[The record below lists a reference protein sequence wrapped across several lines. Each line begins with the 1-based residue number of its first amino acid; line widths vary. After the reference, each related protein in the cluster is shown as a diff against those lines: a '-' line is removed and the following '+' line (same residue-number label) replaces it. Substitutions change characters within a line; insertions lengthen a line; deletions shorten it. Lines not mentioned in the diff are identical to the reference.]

1 MNKKLMSVA
10 AAGTLLLG
18 GCANNEESNAT
29 DESNDQ
35 LTVYASTFA
44 LKSIAEEIG
53 GDRVRVE
60 MVIPPGA
67 DPHTYEPTSKQMT
80 QIAESDLFLTIGHD
94 LEPYVESME
103 KSLASENVTFVKTA
117 EDIKL
122 LSADDTVHVHGEDA
136 HKEDEHGHGEDDHAH
151 EEDEHGHEE
160 DGHTEEEAGHSEGDG
175 HNHGQYD
182 PHVWLDPMNA
192 ISMAEAVE
200 ASFAEQ
206 APDYKDEFA
215 DRLSAFKEEANTLDA
230 ELQAAVDAG
239 SKSEL
244 LVTHAAYGYLAE
256 RYGFDQLPIAGL
268 TPSEEP
274 SQQALKRVIEEAKL
288 HDLTHI
294 AFEDTVTPKV
304 AEVVK
309 NEIGAETVTIYNL
322 ESVTK
327 EQMDR
332 SYFDL
337 MRENVKALETAL
349 K

>member
-1 MNKKLMSVA
+1 MKRTWLGA
-10 AAGTLLLG
+10 IAAGTLLLG
-18 GCANNEESNAT
+18 ACGNTEGENASEST
-29 DESNDQ
+29 DGQ

-44 LKSIAEEIG
+44 LKSMAEEIG
-53 GDRVRVE
+53 GDRVNVE

-80 QIAESDLFLTIGHD
+80 QIAEADLFLTIGHD

-103 KSLASENVTFVKTA
+103 KSLEGQNVAFVKTA
-117 EDIKL
+117 EDVTL
-122 LSADDTVHVHGEDA
+122 LDAADTVHVH
-136 HKEDEHGHGEDDHAH
+136 DEE
-151 EEDEHGHEE
+151 
-160 DGHTEEEAGHSEGDG
+160 GHTEDEPAHEEGDG
-175 HNHGQYD
+175 HSHGQYD

-200 ASFAEQ
+200 TAFSEE
-206 APDYKDEFA
+206 APEYKDEFA
-215 DRLSAFKEEANTLDA
+215 ERLSTFKDEANALDA
-230 ELQAAVDAG
+230 ELKAAVENG

-274 SQQALKRVIEEAKL
+274 SQQALKRIIEEARL
-288 HDLTHI
+288 HDLNYI

-304 AEVVK
+304 AKVVK
-309 NEIGAETVTIYNL
+309 QEIGAESVTIYNL

-327 EQMDR
+327 EQMNK

-337 MRENVKALETAL
+337 MRENIKALETAL

>member
-1 MNKKLMSVA
+1 MNKKLLSVA

-18 GCANNEESNAT
+18 GCASNEENGAT
-29 DESNDQ
+29 EETNDQ

-44 LKSIAEEIG
+44 LKSFAKEIG

-80 QIAESDLFLTIGHD
+80 DIAEADLFLTVGHD

-103 KSLASENVTFVKTA
+103 KSLANENVTFVKTA
-117 EDIKL
+117 EDVTL
-122 LSADDTVHVHGEDA
+122 LSAEDTVHVHGEDE
-136 HKEDEHGHGEDDHAH
+136 HSEDEHS
-151 EEDEHGHEE
+151 EDEHGHEV
-160 DGHTEEEAGHSEGDG
+160 DAHAEEEAGHSEDDG

-192 ISMAEAVE
+192 VSMAEAVE
-200 ASFAEQ
+200 AAFSEQ

-215 DRLSAFKEEANTLDA
+215 DRLSAFKEEATTLDG
-230 ELQAAVDAG
+230 ELQAAVDGG

-256 RYGFDQLPIAGL
+256 RYGFDQLPITGL

-274 SQQALKRVIEEAKL
+274 SQQALKRVIEEAQL
-288 HDLTHI
+288 HDLKYI

-304 AEVVK
+304 AQVVQ

-327 EQMDR
+327 EQMDK

>member
-1 MNKKLMSVA
+1 MKKTWLGAV

-18 GCANNEESNAT
+18 ACGNTEGDNASEST
-29 DESNDQ
+29 DQ
-35 LTVYASTFA
+35 KLTVYASTFA
-44 LKSIAEEIG
+44 LKSMAEEIG
-53 GDRVRVE
+53 GDRVNVE

-80 QIAESDLFLTIGHD
+80 QIAEADLFLTIGHD

-103 KSLASENVTFVKTA
+103 KSLEGQNVAFVKTA
-117 EDIKL
+117 EDVTL
-122 LSADDTVHVHGEDA
+122 LDAADTVHVQG
-136 HKEDEHGHGEDDHAH
+136 EDEHSEDEHAH
-151 EEDEHGHEE
+151 EEEGHAEDEHA
-160 DGHTEEEAGHSEGDG
+160 TEEEAHAEDE
-175 HNHGQYD
+175 HDHGQYD
-182 PHVWLDPMNA
+182 PHVWLDPTNA
-192 ISMAEAVE
+192 VSMAEAVE
-200 ASFAEQ
+200 AAFSEE
-206 APDYKDEFA
+206 APDYKDEFSE
-215 DRLSAFKEEANTLDA
+215 RLSAFKDEANALDA
-230 ELQAAVDAG
+230 ELTAAVENG

-274 SQQALKRVIEEAKL
+274 SQQALKRIIEEARL
-288 HDLTHI
+288 HDLNYI

-309 NEIGAETVTIYNL
+309 QEIGAESVTIYNL

-327 EQMDR
+327 EQMDK

>member
-1 MNKKLMSVA
+1 MNKKLLSVA

-18 GCANNEESNAT
+18 GCASNEESGAT
-29 DESNDQ
+29 EETSDQ

-44 LKSIAEEIG
+44 LKSFAEEIG

-80 QIAESDLFLTIGHD
+80 DIAEADLFLTVGHD

-103 KSLASENVTFVKTA
+103 KSLANENVTFVKTA
-117 EDIKL
+117 EDVTL
-122 LSADDTVHVHGEDA
+122 LSAEDTVHVHGED
-136 HKEDEHGHGEDDHAH
+136 
-151 EEDEHGHEE
+151 EHGHEE
-160 DGHTEEEAGHSEGDG
+160 DDHAEEEASHSEDDG

-192 ISMAEAVE
+192 VSMAEAVE
-200 ASFAEQ
+200 AAFSEQ

-215 DRLSAFKEEANTLDA
+215 DRLSTFKEEADTLDA
-230 ELQAAVDAG
+230 ELKAAVDGG

-256 RYGFDQLPIAGL
+256 RYGFDQLPITGL

-274 SQQALKRVIEEAKL
+274 SQQALKRVIEEAQL

-304 AEVVK
+304 AQVVQ

-327 EQMDR
+327 EQMDKT
-332 SYFDL
+332 YFDL

>member
-1 MNKKLMSVA
+1 MNKKLLSVA

-18 GCANNEESNAT
+18 GCASNEESGAT
-29 DESNDQ
+29 EETSDQ

-44 LKSIAEEIG
+44 LKSFAEEIG

-80 QIAESDLFLTIGHD
+80 DIAEADLFLTVGHD

-103 KSLASENVTFVKTA
+103 KSLANENVTFVKTA
-117 EDIKL
+117 EDVTL
-122 LSADDTVHVHGEDA
+122 LSAEDTVHVHS
-136 HKEDEHGHGEDDHAH
+136 
-151 EEDEHGHEE
+151 EDEHGHEE
-160 DGHTEEEAGHSEGDG
+160 DDHAEEEAGHSEDDG

-200 ASFAEQ
+200 AAFSEQ

-215 DRLSAFKEEANTLDA
+215 DRLSAFKEEADTLDA
-230 ELQAAVDAG
+230 ELKAAVDGG

-256 RYGFDQLPIAGL
+256 RYGFDQLPITGL

-274 SQQALKRVIEEAKL
+274 SQQALKRVIEEAQL

-294 AFEDTVTPKV
+294 AFEDTQ
-304 AEVVK
+304 

-327 EQMDR
+327 EQMDKT
-332 SYFDL
+332 YFDL

>member
-1 MNKKLMSVA
+1 MNKKLLSVA
-10 AAGTLLLG
+10 AVGTLLLG
-18 GCANNEESNAT
+18 GCASNEETNTAEET
-29 DESNDQ
+29 NDQ

-44 LKSIAEEIG
+44 LKSFAEEIG

-80 QIAESDLFLTIGHD
+80 DIAEADLFLTVGHD

-117 EDIKL
+117 EDVKL
-122 LSADDTVHVHGEDA
+122 LSAEDTVHVHS
-136 HKEDEHGHGEDDHAH
+136 EDDGHEH
-151 EEDEHGHEE
+151 EEDEHAEE
-160 DGHTEEEAGHSEGDG
+160 GHSEDDG

-182 PHVWLDPMNA
+182 PHVWLDPTNA
-192 ISMAEAVE
+192 VSMAEAIE
-200 ASFAEQ
+200 AAFSEQ

-215 DRLSAFKEEANTLDA
+215 DRLSAFKEEAETLDA
-230 ELQAAVDAG
+230 ELKAAVEGG

-244 LVTHAAYGYLAE
+244 LVTHAAYGYLAD
-256 RYGFDQLPIAGL
+256 RYGFEQLPIAGL

-274 SQQALKRVIEEAKL
+274 SQQALKRVIEEAQL
-288 HDLTHI
+288 HDLKYI

-309 NEIGAETVTIYNL
+309 SEIGAETVTIYNL

-327 EQMDR
+327 EQMDQ

>member
-1 MNKKLMSVA
+1 MKKTWFGAV

-18 GCANNEESNAT
+18 ACGNTEGDNASEST
-29 DESNDQ
+29 DGQ

-44 LKSIAEEIG
+44 LKSMAEEIG
-53 GDRVRVE
+53 GDRVNVE

-80 QIAESDLFLTIGHD
+80 QIAEADLFLKIGHD
-94 LEPYVESME
+94 LEPYVDSME
-103 KSLASENVTFVKTA
+103 ESLDGQNVAFVKTA
-117 EDIKL
+117 ENVTL
-122 LSADDTVHVHGEDA
+122 LEASDTVSSHE
-136 HKEDEHGHGEDDHAH
+136 EEGHSE
-151 EEDEHGHEE
+151 EEDEHEE
-160 DGHTEEEAGHSEGDG
+160 DSSEDNHDSHS
-175 HNHGQYD
+175 QYD
-182 PHVWLDPMNA
+182 PHVWLDPTNA
-192 ISMAEAVE
+192 VSMAEAVE
-200 ASFAEQ
+200 AAFSEE

-215 DRLSAFKEEANTLDA
+215 ERLSTFKDEANALDA
-230 ELQAAVDAG
+230 ELKAAVENG

-274 SQQALKRVIEEAKL
+274 SQQALKRIIEEARL
-288 HDLTHI
+288 HDLNYI

-309 NEIGAETVTIYNL
+309 QEIGAESVTIYNL

-327 EQMDR
+327 EQMDK

>member
-1 MNKKLMSVA
+1 MNKKLLSVA

-18 GCANNEESNAT
+18 GCASNEETNTAEET
-29 DESNDQ
+29 NDQ

-44 LKSIAEEIG
+44 LKSFAEEIG

-80 QIAESDLFLTIGHD
+80 DIAEADLFLTVGHD

-117 EDIKL
+117 EDVKL
-122 LSADDTVHVHGEDA
+122 LSAEDTVHVHS
-136 HKEDEHGHGEDDHAH
+136 EDDGHEH
-151 EEDEHGHEE
+151 EEDEHAEE
-160 DGHTEEEAGHSEGDG
+160 GHSEDDG

-182 PHVWLDPMNA
+182 PHVWLDPTNA
-192 ISMAEAVE
+192 VSMAEAIE
-200 ASFAEQ
+200 AAFSEQ

-215 DRLSAFKEEANTLDA
+215 DRLSAFKEEAETLDA
-230 ELQAAVDAG
+230 ELKAAVEGG

-244 LVTHAAYGYLAE
+244 LVTHAAYGYLAD

-274 SQQALKRVIEEAKL
+274 SQQALKRVIEEAQL
-288 HDLTHI
+288 HDLKYI

-309 NEIGAETVTIYNL
+309 SEIGAETVTIYNL

-327 EQMDR
+327 EQMDQ

>member
-1 MNKKLMSVA
+1 MKKTWLGAV

-18 GCANNEESNAT
+18 ACGNTEGDNASEST
-29 DESNDQ
+29 DEQ

-44 LKSIAEEIG
+44 LKSMAEEIG
-53 GDRVRVE
+53 GDRVNVE

-80 QIAESDLFLTIGHD
+80 QIAEADLFLTIGHD

-103 KSLASENVTFVKTA
+103 KSLEGQNVAFVKTA
-117 EDIKL
+117 EDVTL
-122 LSADDTVHVHGEDA
+122 LDAADTVHVH
-136 HKEDEHGHGEDDHAH
+136 
-151 EEDEHGHEE
+151 EEDGHEE
-160 DGHTEEEAGHSEGDG
+160 DGHSEDEHAEEGHD
-175 HNHGQYD
+175 HGQYD

-192 ISMAEAVE
+192 VSMAEAVE
-200 ASFAEQ
+200 AAFSEE

-215 DRLSAFKEEANTLDA
+215 ERLSTFKDEANALDA
-230 ELQAAVDAG
+230 ELKAAVENG

-274 SQQALKRVIEEAKL
+274 SQQALKRIIEEARL
-288 HDLTHI
+288 HDLNYI

-309 NEIGAETVTIYNL
+309 QEIGAESVTIYNL

-327 EQMDR
+327 EQMDK